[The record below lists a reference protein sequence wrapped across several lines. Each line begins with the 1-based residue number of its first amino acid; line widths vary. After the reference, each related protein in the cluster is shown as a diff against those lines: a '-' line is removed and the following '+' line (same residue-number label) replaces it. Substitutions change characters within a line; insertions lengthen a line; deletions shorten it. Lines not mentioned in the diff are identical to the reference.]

1 MVILMEGEE
10 EEPAHVSNKIS
21 PAVVAYLDSK
31 ERNVL
36 RSGFGD
42 FLLANV
48 VKVFPVHLPTVT
60 REGGGTQLRWTTVS
74 NWLFTLIRDQF
85 RPYEAV
91 VLVRGEK

>member
-10 EEPAHVSNKIS
+10 EEPVHVSNKIS
-21 PAVVAYLDSK
+21 PAVLAYLDSK

-48 VKVFPVHLPTVT
+48 VKVFPVHSPTVI
-60 REGGGTQLRWTTVS
+60 GGTQLRWTTVS